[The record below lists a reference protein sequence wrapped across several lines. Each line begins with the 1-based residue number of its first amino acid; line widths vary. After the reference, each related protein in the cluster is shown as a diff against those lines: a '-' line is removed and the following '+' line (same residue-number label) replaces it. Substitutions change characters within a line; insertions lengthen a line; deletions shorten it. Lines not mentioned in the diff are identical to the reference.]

1 MANEDKVLAYLR
13 KVTSEL
19 DDAKRR
25 LRELDREGQE
35 PIAIVGMGCR
45 FPGGVSSPDQLWRF
59 VESGGDA
66 IGAMP
71 NDRGWELNLDDDPE
85 AAGSTYVADGGFLH
99 DAAQFDANFF
109 GISPRE
115 ALAMDPQQRVL
126 LETSWETLEHAGI
139 DPTTLRG
146 SRTGVFVGAA
156 QYQYGAAAETADA
169 EDGVEGYLLTG
180 NATSVA
186 SGRISYTLGL
196 EGPAVTLDTACSS
209 SLVALHWAIQA
220 LRSGECTLAL
230 AGGVAV
236 MATPGMFVEFSR
248 QRGLS
253 TDGRCK
259 AFSADADGTGWAEG
273 VGMLLVEKLSDARRN
288 GHEVLAIVRGSGI
301 NQDGASNGL
310 SAPNGLA
317 QERVIAQALASGR
330 LEPSDVDVVEAHGTG
345 TKLGDPIE
353 AQALLAAYG
362 QDRETPLLLGSF
374 KSNIG
379 HAQAAAGVAGVIKM
393 VMAIK
398 HGVVPKTLHA
408 ENPTPHVDWTSG
420 AVELV
425 TETRAWPETA
435 GRPRRAAVSSFG
447 ISGTNA
453 HTIIEQATS
462 DSGTRPVERAP
473 LPVVPLVVSAK
484 TPEALRA
491 QAARLVALVEGDVD
505 LTDIAF
511 SLATKRSRFDH
522 TAVLVGDDRAELA
535 TALRGFAEDGP
546 VADLVRGTADVRGK
560 TAFVFPG
567 QGSQWVGMAAELLDS
582 SPVFAARMAECE
594 QALSAHLDWSV
605 TDLLRRADGS
615 PSIDRLDVVQPALFA
630 VMVSLAAV
638 WQAHGVKPDAVI
650 GHSQGEIAAACVAGA
665 LSLDDAALV
674 VALRGKALVA
684 LAGMGGMASIALP
697 VADVRERIADRP
709 ALSIGAVNGPR
720 AVVVSGPPSELTE
733 LVDGLTAEGVRARY
747 VPIDYASH
755 SVEVELVRDDV
766 LRLLAPITPR
776 ATTIPMYSTVTGELV
791 DGAEL
796 TAEYWYANVR
806 RTVEFAPTVRTMI
819 SQGFRSFVETSAHP
833 VLTMSVQDLLD
844 EADATGLAVGTLRR
858 DQGGSRRLLTSL
870 AEASVRG
877 LPVDWPAL
885 FDGSGAR
892 AVDLPTY
899 AFQHRRYWMIG
910 NGSAVVDVTAAG
922 LGEAD
927 HPLLGAV
934 VDLSDDDGGVVF
946 TGRVSVGTHPWLA
959 DHVVSGL
966 VFVPGTAFVDLA
978 IRAADHVGC
987 ALLDELTVQAPL
999 VLPEHGGVRLQVA
1012 VAEPDPAG
1020 RRSFTISARP
1030 DEGAWVRHAAGV
1042 LAPASLG
1049 AQGDLTAWPPAGAE
1063 SVDLDGLY
1071 DALAAGGLHYGPVF
1085 QGLRAVWR
1093 DGDAVYAEAS
1103 LPEGADVTGF
1113 GLHPALLDA
1122 SLHAIAHGEFLSS
1135 ADGPWLPFSW
1145 SGVELLAAGATA
1157 LRVRITRAGT
1167 DAVSLLV
1174 ADSAGTPVASV
1185 ESLVLR
1191 AISTDQLSAVRSAAP
1206 DSLFKLTWIP
1216 VAEAPDSE
1224 VPAVVIPVRG
1234 TNDVDSVHS
1243 TAHSVLQLVQE
1254 WLGGDHAERLVLV
1267 TSNAVATAGE
1277 DVLDLAAAAA
1287 RGLIRSAQSENPG
1300 AILLV
1305 DTDGLPSSE
1314 AALSTALA
1322 ADESEVVIRDGVVL
1336 APRLAK
1342 AVPTAEA
1349 PVIDGSVL
1357 VTGGT
1362 GGLGALLAKHLVTAY
1377 GVRNLVLT
1385 SRRGPDADGAPELL
1399 DELAAL
1405 GADARIVACDAADRD
1420 ALAAVLA
1427 DIRVEHRVA
1436 GVVHAAGVL
1445 DDGIVAS
1452 LTPERIDA
1460 VLRPKVDAAWHLHDL
1475 TADDDLAL
1483 FVSFSSA
1490 AGVLGSPGQGNYA
1503 AANAFLDALAAHRRA
1518 TGLPAVSLAWGL
1530 WERASGLSGAMGAS
1544 GQDRLS
1550 RGGFSALTDAE
1561 GLALFDAA
1569 LTTGDDLLLPVRVTL
1584 SALRA
1589 ADGTVP
1595 RLWRGL
1601 VRTSGRRRATAA
1613 DEAAVAGLAGRLAAL
1628 PEDERLPEVLEIVR
1642 AYVAA
1647 VLGYGSPSEVD
1658 ASRAFKELGF
1668 DSLTAVEFRNQLSA
1682 ATGLRLPATLVFDY
1696 PTSAVLTDFLCGEL
1710 LGTVADVV
1718 PTSAARKNDDEPIAI
1733 VSMACRFPGGIAS
1746 PEDLWKVMT
1755 DGVDAMSPFPTD
1767 RGWDLDLLRHAV
1779 DSTEGGFLHNASEF
1793 DSPFFGIT
1801 PREAVA
1807 MDPQQ
1812 RLLLEVSYETF
1823 ERAGLDPATLRGSRT
1838 GVFTGLMYHDYVN
1851 GLTTIPEEVSGYL
1864 GTGNSGS
1871 VASGRVS
1878 YTFGLEGPAVTIDTA
1893 CSSSLVALHVAAQS
1907 LRSGECDLALVGGVA
1922 VMATPGTFVDF
1933 ASQGG
1938 MATDGRC
1945 KPFAAAADG
1954 VAWSEG
1960 IGLLLVERLS
1970 DAKRNGHQV
1979 LALVRGTA
1987 VNQDGASNGLTAPNG
2002 PSQQRVIKQAL
2013 VNAGLSTQDVD
2024 VVEAHGTG
2032 TKLGDPI
2039 EAQAVI
2045 ATYGQDRERPL
2056 LLGALKSNL
2065 GHTQAAAGVAGI
2077 IKMVLAMRH
2086 GVLPRTL
2093 HTDAPTPQVD
2103 WTAGDVELITEQ
2115 VAWPETGRPRRA
2127 GVSSFGIGGTNA
2139 HTIIE
2144 QAAVDTTPVPARV
2157 APPVT
2162 PVVLSAKSS
2171 AALLGQAA
2179 NLEAIADSVDLT
2191 DLAFSAATTR
2201 AHLEHRA
2208 VVVATDTDDLLT
2220 GLRSLAVRDAVVHG
2234 KTAILFTGQ
2243 GSQRLGMGR
2252 ELYEAYPVFARAF
2265 DAVCAVLDVP
2275 VVEIVFGVDAEALNR
2290 TGNAQPALFALEVAL
2305 YRLVESWGVKAD
2317 FVGGHSV
2324 GEIAAAHVA
2333 GVLTLEDAATLVSA
2347 RGRLMQALPAGG
2359 AMVALQATEDEVL
2372 PHLGNDVSIA
2382 AVNGPNSVVVAGSE
2396 DAVDQVVAHFADRK
2410 SKRLSVSHAFHSPL
2424 MDPMLDE
2431 FRAVVSKLAF
2441 AEPKIALLG
2450 DVTDPE
2456 HWVRHV
2462 RGTVRFADAVTTLE
2476 GQGVKTFLE
2485 LGPDGVLTAMAQDS
2499 VKDAA
2504 LVAGLRKDRPEAR
2517 SVVTALAA
2525 LHARGVKVDWAAFFA
2540 GTGARRVDLPTY
2552 AFQHEQYWLERPAIA
2567 AEVDEVEARFW
2578 DAVEREDL
2586 ESLATSL
2593 SLESDA
2599 VGSVVPA
2606 LAQWRRDRRG
2616 ESTVEGWR
2624 YRIEWQHTTPGA
2636 ATASGRWL
2644 LVGPED
2650 LALPGVEIVR
2660 IAASADRAD
2669 LVTGLETVG
2678 EVDGVLSTCTDV
2690 AEVLALVQALGDAG
2704 IPAPL
2709 WCTTR
2714 GAVATGRAD
2723 VVDNPDQ
2730 ATIWGLGLVA
2740 GLEHPDRWGGLVDL
2754 PVTLDK
2760 RGCERLA
2767 AVLVGTEDQVALRGS
2782 GVFARRLAHGRT
2794 AEAVGGFAPRGT
2806 VLVTGGTGAL
2816 GARVAHW
2823 LAEAGAEHLVLTS
2836 RRGADAPGATDLA
2849 ASLESAGVR
2858 VTLAAC
2864 DVADRDAVAALVAEF
2879 PPNAVVHAAGAEQF
2893 TPLAEYDPA
2902 DFAALLAPKVDGARN
2917 LDELVGEVD
2926 AFILFSSIAGTWG
2939 SGGQSAYAAA
2949 NAYLDA
2955 LAESR
2960 RSRGLTALSVAW
2972 GAWAEG
2978 GMAVGEAGEQL
2989 RRRGVTAM
2997 DPDAALTALRQAI
3010 RFDDT
3015 AVAVADI
3022 DWALFAPIF
3031 TTLRPSP
3038 LIGDLP
3044 EVRAALASAPTQDA
3058 SSTSR
3063 FAALPEQDR
3072 SRALLD
3078 LVREQA
3084 ALACGF
3090 ASGDDITSTRPFREL
3105 GFDSLT
3111 AVELRNRLTT
3121 ETGLALPATL
3131 VFDYPTPAVLAEHL
3145 DGRFGGAGTALAAVQ
3160 AATPLDDEPIAIV
3173 AMSCR
3178 FPGGVSS
3185 PEQLWQLVVEGRDAI
3200 SPFPSDRGWDA
3211 DALFDADPDSQGS
3224 SYVVEGGFL
3233 EGISQFDP
3241 AFFGISPREALAM
3254 DPQQRLLLETS
3265 WEVFERA
3272 GLDPASL
3279 RGQQIGVFAGTANQ
3293 DYSALLVAGGDNVEG
3308 YLGTGNITSVAS
3320 GRVSYTFGL
3329 EGPAVTVDTACSSS
3343 LVALHLAAQAL
3354 RSGECTMAL
3363 AGGVTIM
3370 STPGTFVE
3378 FSRQRG
3384 LATDGRCKAFAAA
3397 ADGTGWGEGI
3407 GMLLVE
3413 RLSDAQRNGH
3423 QVLAVVRGSAV
3434 NQDGASNGLTAP
3446 NGPSQQ
3452 RVIRQALANAGLS
3465 TSDVDV
3471 VEAHGTGT
3479 VLGDPIEAQAVLAT
3493 YGQDRETPLLLG
3505 SLKSNI
3511 GHAQSAAGVGGIIKM
3526 VMAIRNGIAP
3536 KTLHVDEP
3544 SPKVDWT
3551 SGAVE
3556 LLTEARPWP
3565 SVDRPRR
3572 AAVSSFGISGTNA
3585 HTIIEQWEGAEETVA
3600 ERSALPALP
3609 LVLSA
3614 KTPEALVHQAER
3626 LLDHLD
3632 HTTADLADTAF
3643 SAATTRARLEHGAVV
3658 VGAGQDDL
3666 VRGLTALVRG
3676 DQDASL
3682 VRGAAT
3688 EGRLA
3693 ILFTGQG
3700 SQRLGM
3706 GRELYDA
3713 FPAFADAF
3721 DAVCAHFEQPV
3732 GETVFGIDADALNRT
3747 GTTQPALF
3755 ALEVALYRL
3764 VESFGVRP
3772 DFVGGHSIGEIA
3784 AAHVAGV
3791 LTLGDAAKLVE
3802 TRGRLMQALPA
3813 GGAMVALQAT
3823 EDEVLP
3829 HLGNDVSIAAVNG
3842 PTSVV
3847 VAGAEDA
3854 VAQVVAQFADRKSKR
3869 LAVSHA
3875 FHSPLMDPML
3885 DEFRAVV
3892 AKLAFT
3898 EPTIAMPGEVTDPEY
3913 WVAHVRD
3920 AVRFADTVT
3929 TLESRGASTFLE
3941 LGPDAVLT
3949 AMGADS
3955 VTDAVLVPALRAD
3968 RPEVTTLVRA
3978 LGSLHTLGNRVD
3990 WAAYF
3995 AGSGAR
4001 RVELPTYAFQ
4011 RERFWPQPAQGWA
4024 DVAAIGLRDV
4034 DHPMLGAA
4042 LSLADGDGLVLT
4054 GRLSTAAQP
4063 WLADHVVL
4071 GTILVPG
4078 TAFVELALH
4087 AGEQVG
4093 LDLLEELTLE
4103 APLAIPEH
4111 GDVALQLT
4119 VAAADENGRRALQ
4132 VHSSVADGPWTRHAS
4147 GSLATGTTA
4156 RTDLTEW
4163 PPANAEPV
4171 DLTGFYDA
4179 LADSGY
4185 GYGPAFQ
4192 GLKSAWLR
4200 DDEVFVEVRVPE
4212 ADGFGLHPALL
4223 DSALHAAGLGG
4234 LLPDADV
4241 VRIPFAW
4248 TDVSLHA
4255 VGANALRVRLS
4266 RGKHDG
4272 ITLDVADS
4280 TGAPVARVGSLV
4292 LRQVS
4297 ADQVAVKTTTDSLF
4311 KVDWV
4316 TVPTTDAT
4324 VSLAVLDDDLA
4335 AALGVEST
4343 SDLDAVVDVPDAVLV
4358 SAADAS
4364 EALTLAQTWL
4374 ADERFDAAKLVFV
4387 TRGAVATAGED
4398 VTDLDAAGIWGLIRS
4413 AQTEHPERFV
4423 LLDLDGQEASRG
4435 VLSHALVPGAPQLA
4449 LRDGEARA
4457 PRLGRVAPAV
4467 GAAPALDP
4475 TGTVLIT
4482 GATGA
4487 LGGLVARH
4495 LVTRYD
4501 VTNLLL
4507 VSRRGEDAPGTTEL
4521 ATELAGLGA
4530 VATFAAC
4537 DVSDRAALERLLAGI
4552 PAERPLT
4559 GVVHT
4564 AGVLDDGTFEAQTPD
4579 RLSAVALP
4587 KADAARH
4594 LHELVGDV
4602 EMFVLFSSLSGT
4614 YGTAGQSNYAA
4625 ANAYLDGLAHHRR
4638 ANGLAATSLAWGL
4651 WQTDTGMGTDSDR
4664 AARGGIGTLS
4674 AVDGLA
4680 LFDAA
4685 LATDEAHLVPV
4696 HLDLAVLRTH
4706 PTVPAI
4712 LHGLVR
4718 PARRAVRAADTA
4730 SRLGLAGLV
4739 GPERHRAVLDL
4750 VRTQVA
4756 AVLGYDTP
4764 DAVHAGRAFKELG
4777 FDSLTA
4783 VELRNGLNAVT
4794 GMRLPATLVFDY
4806 PNAGALADHLVEE
4819 LFGATE
4825 APAAEVRA
4833 AKVADDEPIAIVSM
4847 SCRYPGG
4854 IRNPEQLWDLV
4865 VAGNDGIS
4873 PFPTDRG
4880 WDLENLFDSNPET
4893 PGTTYAREG
4902 GFLHDA
4908 AQFDPAFFGM
4918 GPREALATDPQ
4929 QRLLLET
4936 SWETFERAGIDPTS
4950 VRGSKTGVFAGVM
4963 YYDYASRLTLIPE
4976 EVEGFVGTGNSASVI
4991 SGRVAYT
4998 FGLEGPAVT
5007 VDTACSSSLVALHL
5021 AVQALRSGE
5030 CDLALAGGVTVMP
5043 SPGTFTSFSRQ
5054 RGLAEDGRVKSFA
5067 AGADGTAWGEGVGLL
5082 LVERLSDARRNGHP
5096 VLAIVKGTAVNQDGA
5111 SNGLTAPNGPSQQRV
5126 IRQALANARLGADQV
5141 DVVEAHGTG
5150 TTLGDPI
5157 EAQALLATYGQ
5168 ERVGDEPLWLGS
5180 IKSNIGHTQAAA
5192 GVAGV
5197 IKMVQAMR
5205 HGLLPK
5211 TLNVDAPSPHIDWSA
5226 GEVELLT
5233 EARAWPETG
5242 RPRRAA
5248 ISSFGIS
5255 GTNAHTIIEQAP
5267 EAANSGFGSS
5277 DPSQLVGVRTVTEQ
5291 VVPVLLSARGEEA
5304 LKAQAVQLHA
5314 HLAKHPELDLVDA
5327 AGTLAT
5333 HRAALEHR
5341 AAFVAE
5347 SRTEL
5352 LGKLAAFDAITGGTE
5367 GSGKTAFLFTGQGS
5381 QRLGMGRELY
5391 EAFPV
5396 YAKAFDEVCARFD
5409 VPVREAVFGDDADA
5423 LDQTG
5428 LTQPALFAV
5437 EVALYRLL
5445 EAWGVHAD
5453 YLAGHSIGELAA
5465 AHVAGVLS
5473 LDDATALVGARGR
5486 LMQALPTGG
5495 LMISIRAAESDVL
5508 PLLTDGVSIA
5518 AINGPRSVVIAG
5530 DEDAVLAVAGE
5541 LAGQGFKT
5549 KRLKVSHAFHS
5560 PLMDPMLDEFRTV
5573 AEGLTYS
5580 TPRVPM
5586 LGDVTDPEYWVRH
5599 VRDAVRF
5606 ADSLTELSRLG
5617 VTTFLEVGPD
5627 GVLTAMAAEAD
5638 VTAVPVLRR
5647 DRAEVAALTTALGE
5661 LHVRGVDV
5669 DWRAFFA
5676 GRATRQVELPTYAFQ
5691 TSRYWLEDAATM
5703 VDVSSAGLASA
5714 DHPLLGAAVPL
5725 ADADGFLFTGRL
5737 SLETHPWLAEHEVH
5751 DVVLLPGTAFVE
5763 IALRAGD
5770 QVGCGAIDEL
5780 TLQSPLVLPRTGSV
5794 QLQAVVGA
5802 PDASGARPFAL
5813 HSRSGDEL
5821 WTRHATGSLVASDV
5835 PSFDLTQWPPT
5846 GAEKIDVDGVY
5857 DGFAV
5862 AGFGYGPLFQGL
5874 TATWRLGDDVY
5885 AEVAL
5890 PSDTDTSDYGVHPA
5904 LLDSALHAIG
5914 AGGLAS
5920 GDGLLPFAWSGVR
5933 LHSTG
5938 AKSLRVKLS
5947 AIGESVAI
5955 QLADATGAPV
5965 ASVESLALRALSADQ
5980 LAGAPTHVESLYRVE
5995 WTAVT
6000 PGTPL
6005 GDVRYAVLGGDELKV
6020 GAGLESAGVRL
6031 VPDAADVVFASFVA
6045 TQDDSVRSATT
6056 GVLDLLR
6063 TWLADDDNA
6072 ERHLVLVTRNAVAV
6086 GADDDVL
6093 DLANAAA
6100 RGLVRSAQAEHPGR
6114 FVLVDLD
6121 EEDSSYQVLTAA
6133 LAAGEPELAL
6143 RDGTAFAP
6151 RLARAGLA
6159 TEPTELDV
6167 NGTVLVTGATG
6178 TLGGLVAE
6186 HLVVE
6191 HGIRNLVL
6199 TSRRGLAAPGAEDLR
6214 DRLVAKGAA
6223 VDFVACDVA
6232 DRDAV
6237 TALLAGVPAEHPLTA
6252 VVHTAGVLDDATITS
6267 LTADQVDRVLRP
6279 KVDAANTLH
6288 ELTRD
6293 LDLAAFVLF
6302 SSTGGVFGAAGQG
6315 NYAAANAYLDALAQR
6330 RKATG
6335 LAATSLA
6342 WGLWVTEDGMGAD
6355 LTDADVQRMARAG
6368 VAPLTPGEGLELFD
6382 IALGHDLAGL
6392 VPINLD
6398 HAVLRSLAAAG
6409 TLAPLLRGL
6418 VKVPV
6423 RRAAD
6428 TAVVEVPLATRLA
6441 GLSGVDRDRAILDLV
6456 RQHAATVLGHESHTA
6471 VEPGRGFLELGFDSL
6486 TAVEFRNQVSAAT
6499 GLRLPATLIFDYP
6512 SPTALAQHLGTIV
6525 PTEDAASTAP
6535 VHTELDRLAA
6545 ALGSAA
6551 PDDAERQVIAARLRG
6566 LLADL
6571 DSGAPQDD
6579 DLGSATADELFDL
6592 LDNELS

>member
-1 MANEDKVLAYLR
+1 M
-13 KVTSEL
+13 TSEL

-66 IGAMP
+66 IGGMP
-71 NDRGWELNLDDDPE
+71 GDRGWEVNLDDDSE

-99 DAAQFDANFF
+99 DAAEFDAAFF

-139 DPTTLRG
+139 DPATLRG

-156 QYQYGAAAETADA
+156 QYQYGNAAETADA

-196 EGPAVTLDTACSS
+196 EGPAVTIDTACSS

-220 LRSGECTLAL
+220 LRSGECSLAL

-273 VGMLLVEKLSDARRN
+273 VGMLAVEKLSDARRN
-288 GHEVLAIVRGSGI
+288 GHQVLAIVRGSAI

-330 LEPSDVDVVEAHGTG
+330 LGPSDVDAVEAHGTG

-362 QDRETPLLLGSF
+362 QDRENPLLLGSF

-393 VMAIK
+393 VMAIR
-398 HGVVPKTLHA
+398 HGVVPRTLHA

-425 TETRAWPETA
+425 TENRAWPET

-453 HTIIEQATS
+453 HTILEQA
-462 DSGTRPVERAP
+462 AP
-473 LPVVPLVVSAK
+473 EDANGVAANPDPARISALPVVPLVLSAK

-491 QAARLVALVEGDVD
+491 QAARLASLVDGDVD
-505 LTDIAF
+505 LTDVAH
-511 SLATKRSRFDH
+511 SLVAHRSRFDH
-522 TAVLVGDDRAELA
+522 SAVLVGSERAELA
-535 TALRGFAEDGP
+535 AGLRGLAEDGP
-546 VADLVRGTADVRGK
+546 VTDLARGATDVRGK

-567 QGSQWVGMAAELLDS
+567 QGSQWVGMAGGLLDS
-582 SPVFAARMAECE
+582 SPVFAARIAECE
-594 QALSAHLDWSV
+594 QALSAYVDWSLTAV
-605 TDLLRRADGS
+605 LRDEEGAAS
-615 PSIDRLDVVQPALFA
+615 LDRVDVVQPALFS
-630 VMVSLAAV
+630 VMVSLAAL
-638 WQAHGVKPDAVI
+638 WMSHGVKPDAVI

-665 LSLDDAALV
+665 LSLEDAARV

-684 LAGMGGMASIALP
+684 LAGKSGMASIALP
-697 VADVRERIADRP
+697 LAELEARIADVP
-709 ALSIGAVNGPR
+709 GVTVATINGPR
-720 AVVVSGPPSELTE
+720 AVTLSGQPEVLDALVAELE
-733 LVDGLTAEGVRARY
+733 AEGVRAKRIR
-747 VPIDYASH
+747 VEYASH
-755 SVEVELVRDDV
+755 SPVVEVIRDEV
-766 LRLLAPITPR
+766 LEVLAPITPR
-776 ATTIPMYSTVTGELV
+776 STTIPMFSTVTGELV
-791 DGAEL
+791 DGSEL
-796 TAEYWYANVR
+796 DAAYWYGNAR
-806 RTVEFAPTVRTMI
+806 GTVVFAPTVETMVG
-819 SQGFRSFVETSAHP
+819 QGFRAFVEVSPHP
-833 VLTMSVQDLLD
+833 VLTMPVQDILD
-844 EADATGLAVGTLRR
+844 DAEVTGLAVGSLRR
-858 DQGGSRRLLTSL
+858 DHGGLRRFLTSL
-870 AEASVRG
+870 GEAHVRG
-877 LPVDWPAL
+877 LAVDWTSL
-885 FDGSGAR
+885 FAGTGAR
-892 AVDLPTY
+892 RVDLPTY
-899 AFQHRRYWMIG
+899 AFQHRRYWLIG
-910 NGSAVVDVTAAG
+910 NDTAAVDVTSAG
-922 LGEAD
+922 LGAAD

-934 VDLSDDDGGVVF
+934 VELSDDGGVVF

-978 IRAADHVGC
+978 IRAADHVDC

-999 VLPEHGGVRLQVA
+999 VLPAHGSVQLQVA
-1012 VAEPDPAG
+1012 VAEPDASG

-1030 DEGAWVRHAAGV
+1030 DEGAWVRHATGV
-1042 LAPASLG
+1042 LAPAPL
-1049 AQGDLTAWPPAGAE
+1049 APRGDLTTWPPTGAE

-1071 DALAAGGLHYGPVF
+1071 DAMAAGGLHYGPVF

-1093 DGDAVYAEAS
+1093 DGDAVYAEAA
-1103 LPEGADVTGF
+1103 LPEGTDVDGF

-1122 SLHAIAHGEFLSS
+1122 SLHAIAHGGFLGS

-1145 SGVELLAAGATA
+1145 SGVELQAAGATA

-1174 ADSAGTPVASV
+1174 ADGAGQPVASV

-1191 AISTDQLSAVRSAAP
+1191 AISTDQLTAVRSAAP
-1206 DSLFKLTWIP
+1206 DSLFALTWVP
-1216 VAEAPDSE
+1216 VADGTNDTDGADD
-1224 VPAVVIPVRG
+1224 AVVMPVRG
-1234 TNDVDSVHS
+1234 GEGVDAVHS
-1243 TAHSVLQLVQE
+1243 TTHSVLDLLHE
-1254 WLGGDHAERLVLV
+1254 WLAGDRDQRLVLV
-1267 TSNAVATAGE
+1267 TTGAVAVAPGE
-1277 DVLDLAAAAA
+1277 DVTDLAAAAA
-1287 RGLIRSAQSENPG
+1287 RGLVRSAQSENPG
-1300 AILLV
+1300 RILLV
-1305 DTDGLPSSE
+1305 DTDGLPTSE
-1314 AALSTALA
+1314 AALHIALA

-1342 AVPTAEA
+1342 AS
-1349 PVIDGSVL
+1349 GSVDL
-1357 VTGGT
+1357 PTVDGAVLITGGT
-1362 GGLGALLAKHLVTAY
+1362 GGLGALVAKHLVAEH
-1377 GVRNLVLT
+1377 GVRHLVLT
-1385 SRRGPDADGAPELL
+1385 SRRGPAAEGAADLL
-1399 DELAAL
+1399 AELAVL
-1405 GADARIVACDAADRD
+1405 GADARIAACDAADRD
-1420 ALAAVLA
+1420 ALAALLT
-1427 DIRVEHRVA
+1427 DIRAERPLS

-1445 DDGIVAS
+1445 DDGVLAS
-1452 LTPERIDA
+1452 LTPERVDA

-1503 AANAFLDALAAHRRA
+1503 AANAFLDALTAHRRA
-1518 TGLPAVSLAWGL
+1518 HGKPAVSLAWGL
-1530 WERASGLSGAMGAS
+1530 WERASGMSGAMGAG

-1561 GLALFDAA
+1561 GLSLFDAA
-1569 LTTGDDLLLPVRVTL
+1569 LATGGDLLLPVRVTL

-1589 ADGTVP
+1589 GDGTVP

-1601 VRTSGRRRATAA
+1601 VRNPVRRKASAA

-1628 PEDERLPEVLEIVR
+1628 PEAERAPEVLEIVR

-1647 VLGYGSPSEVD
+1647 VLGYGSGSEVD

-1696 PTSAVLTDFLCGEL
+1696 PTAAVLTDFLCGEL
-1710 LGTVADVV
+1710 LGDLPAAAVQ
-1718 PTSAARKNDDEPIAI
+1718 TSTTKSTDEPLAI
-1733 VSMACRFPGGIAS
+1733 VSMACRFPGGVAS
-1746 PEDLWKVMT
+1746 PEDLWRIMT
-1755 DGVDAMSPFPTD
+1755 DGVDAISPFPTD
-1767 RGWDLDLLRHAV
+1767 RGWDLDLLRQAM
-1779 DSTEGGFLHNASEF
+1779 DSSEGGFLHNASEF

-1823 ERAGLDPATLRGSRT
+1823 ERAGIDPATLRGSRT

-1907 LRSGECDLALVGGVA
+1907 LRGGECDMALVGGVA

-1938 MATDGRC
+1938 MAADGRC

-1954 VAWSEG
+1954 ASWSEG

-1970 DAKRNGHQV
+1970 DAKRHGHQV
-1979 LALVRGTA
+1979 LALVRGSA

-2002 PSQQRVIKQAL
+2002 PSQQRVIRQAL
-2013 VNAGLSTQDVD
+2013 ANAGLSTQDVD

-2039 EAQAVI
+2039 EAQALL

-2077 IKMVLAMRH
+2077 IKVVMAMRH
-2086 GVLPRTL
+2086 GILPRTL

-2115 VAWPETGRPRRA
+2115 VEWPETGHPRRA

-2144 QAAVDTTPVPARV
+2144 QAPVDSRPLPPRV

-2162 PVVLSAKSS
+2162 PVVLSAKSADALVAQAENLAAVAES
-2171 AALLGQAA
+2171 AELADLG
-2179 NLEAIADSVDLT
+2179 
-2191 DLAFSAATTR
+2191 FSAATTR

-2208 VVVATDTDDLLT
+2208 VVVAADTDELLA
-2220 GLRSLAVRDAVVHG
+2220 GLRSPAVRDTVVQG

-2252 ELYEAYPVFARAF
+2252 ELYEAYPVFAKAF
-2265 DAVCAVLDVP
+2265 DDVCAALDVP
-2275 VVEIVFGVDAEALNR
+2275 VAEIVFGVDADADALNL

-2305 YRLVESWGVKAD
+2305 YRLVESWGVKPDA
-2317 FVGGHSV
+2317 VGGHSI

-2333 GVLTLEDAATLVSA
+2333 GVLSLEDAAKLVSA
-2347 RGRLMQALPAGG
+2347 RGRLMQALPTGG
-2359 AMVALQATEDEVL
+2359 AMVALQATEDEVE
-2372 PHLGNDVSIA
+2372 PHLAVGGADDLAKSLVSLA
-2382 AVNGPNSVVVAGSE
+2382 AVNGPRSVVIAGAE
-2396 DAVDQVVAHFADRK
+2396 AAVEQVLTHFADRK
-2410 SKRLSVSHAFHSPL
+2410 SKRLAVSHAFHSPL
-2424 MDPMLDE
+2424 MDPMLDD
-2431 FRAVVSKLAF
+2431 FRAVVSTLTF
-2441 AEPKIALLG
+2441 TDPKIAVPG
-2450 DVTDPE
+2450 EVTDPE
-2456 HWVRHV
+2456 YWVRHV
-2462 RGTVRFADAVTTLE
+2462 RGTVRFADTVTTLE
-2476 GQGVKTFLE
+2476 AQGVRTFLE
-2485 LGPDGVLTAMAQDS
+2485 LGPDGVLTAMAADS
-2499 VKDAA
+2499 VRTAA

-2517 SVVTALAA
+2517 SVVTALGA

-2540 GTGARRVDLPTY
+2540 GSGARRVDLPTY
-2552 AFQHEQYWLERPAIA
+2552 AFQHEQYWLERPAVT
-2567 AEVDEVEARFW
+2567 AEVDEVDARFW

-2586 ESLATSL
+2586 ESLAASL
-2593 SLESDA
+2593 SLESET
-2599 VGSVVPA
+2599 VGTVLPA
-2606 LAQWRRDRRG
+2606 LARWRRDRRG

-2624 YRIEWQHTTPGA
+2624 YRIEWRHTTPGA

-2660 IAASADRAD
+2660 IPASAERAD
-2669 LVTGLETVG
+2669 LVTGLGTVG

-2704 IPAPL
+2704 ISAPL

-2723 VVDNPDQ
+2723 VVGNPDQ

-2754 PVTLDK
+2754 PETLDK
-2760 RGCERLA
+2760 RGYERLA

-2836 RRGADAPGATDLA
+2836 RRGADAPGATGLA
-2849 ASLESAGVR
+2849 DALRDRGVR

-2879 PPNAVVHAAGAEQF
+2879 PPDAVIHAAGAEQF

-2902 DFAALLAPKVDGARN
+2902 DFAALLAPKVVGARN

-2926 AFILFSSIAGTWG
+2926 AFVLFSSIAGTWG

-2960 RSRGLTALSVAW
+2960 RARGLTALSVAW
-2972 GAWAEG
+2972 GAWAEA
-2978 GMAVGEAGEQL
+2978 GMATGDAGEQL

-2997 DPDAALTALRQAI
+2997 RPEAALTALRQAI

-3044 EVRAALASAPTQDA
+3044 EVRAALEAAPTQDA
-3058 SSTSR
+3058 PSTSK
-3063 FAALPEQDR
+3063 FAALSAGDR

-3078 LVREQA
+3078 LVRHEA
-3084 ALACGF
+3084 ALVCGY

-3145 DGRFGGAGTALAAVQ
+3145 DTQFGGAGTALDTVTAS
-3160 AATPLDDEPIAIV
+3160 TPVDDEPIAIV

-3185 PEQLWQLVVEGRDAI
+3185 PEQLWQLVAEGRDAI
-3200 SPFPSDRGWDA
+3200 SPFPGDRGWDA

-3233 EGISQFDP
+3233 EGISAFDP

-3272 GLDPASL
+3272 GLDPTSL

-3413 RLSDAQRNGH
+3413 RLSDARRNGH
-3423 QVLAVVRGSAV
+3423 QVLAIVRGSAV

-3452 RVIRQALANAGLS
+3452 RVIRQALANSGLS
-3465 TSDVDV
+3465 TSDIDV

-3493 YGQDRETPLLLG
+3493 YGQDREIPLLLG

-3526 VMAIRNGIAP
+3526 VMAIRHGVAP

-3556 LLTEARPWP
+3556 LLTEARDWP
-3565 SVDRPRR
+3565 ETGRPRR

-3585 HTIIEQWEGAEETVA
+3585 HTIIEQAPVTEEAVPEGKP
-3600 ERSALPALP
+3600 LPVLP

-3614 KTPEALVHQAER
+3614 KTAEALAEQAER
-3626 LLDHLD
+3626 LLDHLGSA
-3632 HTTADLADTAF
+3632 ADATDTAF
-3643 SAATTRARLEHGAVV
+3643 STATTRAHLEHGAVV
-3658 VGAGQDDL
+3658 VGAGHDDL

-3676 DQDASL
+3676 DRDAGL
-3682 VRGAAT
+3682 VRGTAA

-3713 FPAFADAF
+3713 FPVFADAF

-3732 GETVFGIDADALNRT
+3732 GEAVFGVEADALNAT

-3791 LTLGDAAKLVE
+3791 LTLEDAAKLVE

-3823 EDEVLP
+3823 EAEVAP
-3829 HLGNDVSIAAVNG
+3829 HLTDAVSIAAVNG
-3842 PTSVV
+3842 PASVV

-3854 VAQVVAQFADRKSKR
+3854 VAQVVAHFADRKSKR
-3869 LAVSHA
+3869 LTVSHA

-3892 AKLAFT
+3892 TKLAFN
-3898 EPTIAMPGEVTDPEY
+3898 EPTIAVLGDVTNPEY
-3913 WVAHVRD
+3913 WVSHVRD

-3929 TLESRGASTFLE
+3929 TLEARGTSTFLE

-3955 VTDAVLVPALRAD
+3955 AADAVLVPALRAD
-3968 RPEVTTLVRA
+3968 RPEVTTFVRA

-4001 RVELPTYAFQ
+4001 RVDLPTYAFQ

-4024 DVAAIGLRDV
+4024 DVAALGLRDV

-4071 GTILVPG
+4071 GSILVPG

-4087 AGEQVG
+4087 AAEQVG

-4103 APLAIPEH
+4103 APLVVPEH

-4119 VAAADENGRRALQ
+4119 VAAEDNGRRTLL
-4132 VHSSVADGPWTRHAS
+4132 VHSSVADGLWTRHAS
-4147 GSLATGTTA
+4147 GSLGTGTGA
-4156 RTDLTEW
+4156 RTALTEW
-4163 PPANAEPV
+4163 PPADAEAV

-4179 LADSGY
+4179 LAESGY

-4192 GLKSAWLR
+4192 GLRSAWLR
-4200 DDEVFVEVRVPE
+4200 DDEVFVEVEV
-4212 ADGFGLHPALL
+4212 ADATGFGLHPALL

-4234 LLPDADV
+4234 LLSDTDV

-4248 TDVSLHA
+4248 TDVSLTA
-4255 VGANALRVRLS
+4255 VGANALRVKLS

-4272 ITLDVADS
+4272 ITLDVADR
-4280 TGAPVARVGSLV
+4280 TGAPVARVESLV

-4297 ADQVAVKTTTDSLF
+4297 ADQVAASTTTDSLF

-4316 TVPTTDAT
+4316 ALPTTEDTA
-4324 VSLAVLDDDLA
+4324 SIAVLDADLA
-4335 AALGVEST
+4335 FALGVMST
-4343 SDLDAVVDVPDAVLV
+4343 VDLDSIAEVPDAVLV
-4358 SAADAS
+4358 TATDTHEVLA
-4364 EALTLAQTWL
+4364 LAQAWI
-4374 ADERFDAAKLVFV
+4374 ADDRFADAKLVFV
-4387 TRGAVATAGED
+4387 TGGAVATAGED
-4398 VTDLDAAGIWGLIRS
+4398 VTDLAGAAIWGLVRS
-4413 AQTEHPERFV
+4413 AQTEHPDRFV
-4423 LLDLDGQEASRG
+4423 LLDLDGQEASHR
-4435 VLSHALVPGAPQLA
+4435 VLPHALVPGAPQLA
-4449 LRDGEARA
+4449 LRDGDARA
-4457 PRLGRVAPAV
+4457 PRLARVAAAV
-4467 GAAPALDP
+4467 GAPPALDP

-4487 LGGLVARH
+4487 LGGLVAKH

-4507 VSRRGEDAPGTTEL
+4507 VSRRGADAPGTEEL

-4530 VATFAAC
+4530 AATFAAC
-4537 DVSDRAALERLLAGI
+4537 DVSDRSALERLLAGI

-4579 RLSAVALP
+4579 RLDAVALP

-4602 EMFVLFSSLSGT
+4602 ELFVLFSSLSGT

-4674 AVDGLA
+4674 TVDGLA

-4685 LATDEAHLVPV
+4685 LASGEAHLVPV

-4712 LHGLVR
+4712 LQGLVR
-4718 PARRAVRAADTA
+4718 PARRAARSADTA
-4730 SRLGLAGLV
+4730 SRLGLADLV
-4739 GPERHRAVLDL
+4739 GPERHRAVLEL

-4756 AVLGYDTP
+4756 AVLGYDSP

-4819 LFGATE
+4819 LFGAVE
-4825 APAAEVRA
+4825 ASAVEVRA

-4854 IRNPEQLWDLV
+4854 IRTPEQLWDLV

-4880 WDLENLFDSNPET
+4880 WDLENLFDSDPDT

-5126 IRQALANARLGADQV
+5126 IKQALANARLGADQI

-5168 ERVGDEPLWLGS
+5168 ERSGDEPLWLGS

-5205 HGLLPK
+5205 HGVLPK

-5233 EARAWPETG
+5233 EAREWPSTG

-5267 EAANSGFGSS
+5267 EAL
-5277 DPSQLVGVRTVTEQ
+5277 PSAEPTITEQ

-5304 LKAQAVQLHA
+5304 LKAQAIQLHA
-5314 HLAKHPELDLVDA
+5314 HLAAHPELDLVEA

-5352 LGKLAAFDAITGGTE
+5352 LGKLAAFDAITGGVG

-5396 YAKAFDEVCARFD
+5396 YAKAFDEVCDRFD
-5409 VPVREAVFGDDADA
+5409 VPVRETVFGADADA

-5437 EVALYRLL
+5437 EVALFRLL
-5445 EAWGVHAD
+5445 ESWGVRAD
-5453 YLAGHSIGELAA
+5453 HLAGHSIGELAA

-5495 LMISIRAAESDVL
+5495 LMISVRAAESDVL

-5518 AINGPRSVVIAG
+5518 AVNGPRSVVVAG
-5530 DEDAVLAVAGE
+5530 DEDAVLTVVGG
-5541 LAGQGFKT
+5541 LAEQGVKT

-5560 PLMDPMLDEFRTV
+5560 PLMEPMLDEFRAV
-5573 AEGLTYS
+5573 AQGLTYS
-5580 TPRVPM
+5580 TPRIPM
-5586 LGDVTDPEYWVRH
+5586 LGDVTDPEHWVRH

-5606 ADSLTELSRLG
+5606 ADSLTELTRLG

-5638 VTAVPVLRR
+5638 VTAVPVLRK
-5647 DRAEVAALTTALGE
+5647 DRAEVATLTTALAD
-5661 LHVRGVDV
+5661 LHVHGVGV

-5691 TSRYWLEDAATM
+5691 TSRYWLEDAATA

-5763 IALRAGD
+5763 LALRAGD
-5770 QVGCGAIDEL
+5770 QVGCGAVEEL
-5780 TLQSPLVLPRTGSV
+5780 TLQSPLVLPKTGSV

-5802 PDASGARPFAL
+5802 PDESGARPFAL
-5813 HSRSGDEL
+5813 HSRGGDEP

-5835 PSFDLTQWPPT
+5835 PSFDLAQWPPT
-5846 GAEKIDVDGVY
+5846 GAEAVDVTGVY

-5874 TATWRLGDDVY
+5874 GAAWRLGDDVY
-5885 AEVAL
+5885 TEVAL
-5890 PSDTDTSDYGVHPA
+5890 PADADASAYGVHPA
-5904 LLDSALHAIG
+5904 LLDAALHGIG
-5914 AGGLAS
+5914 AGGLLS

-5933 LHSTG
+5933 LYSTG

-5947 AIGESVAI
+5947 ATGESVAI
-5955 QLADATGAPV
+5955 QLADGTGAPV
-5965 ASVESLALRALSADQ
+5965 AAVDSLALRAISADQ
-5980 LAGAPTHVESLYRVE
+5980 LAGAPTHVDSLYRVE

-6000 PGTPL
+6000 TGTPVA
-6005 GDVRYAVLGGDELKV
+6005 DVTYAVLGDDELKV
-6020 GAGLESAGVRL
+6020 GAGLEQAGVRL
-6031 VPDAADVVFASFVA
+6031 VPGGDADVVFASFVA
-6045 TQDDSVRSATT
+6045 SQDDSVRSATT

-6063 TWLADDDNA
+6063 TWLADDTREDQ
-6072 ERHLVLVTRNAVAV
+6072 HLVLVTRNAVAV
-6086 GADDDVL
+6086 GADDDVA

-6121 EEDSSYQVLTAA
+6121 EADTSALALTAA

-6143 RDGTAFAP
+6143 RDGVAFAP
-6151 RLARAGLA
+6151 RLAKVGPAA
-6159 TEPTELDV
+6159 EPTALDP

-6186 HLVVE
+6186 HLVTR

-6223 VDFVACDVA
+6223 VEFVACDVA

-6237 TALLAGVPAEHPLTA
+6237 TGLLAGVPAEHPLTA

-6267 LTADQVDRVLRP
+6267 LTADQLDRVLRP
-6279 KVDAANTLH
+6279 KVDAATTLH

-6330 RKATG
+6330 RRSTG
-6335 LAATSLA
+6335 LAATSVA

-6355 LTDADVQRMARAG
+6355 LTEADVQRMARAG
-6368 VAPLTPGEGLELFD
+6368 VAPLTPGQGLELFD
-6382 IALGHDLAGL
+6382 TALGHDLAAL

-6398 HAVLRSLAAAG
+6398 LAVLRSQAAAG

-6418 VKVPV
+6418 VKTPV
-6423 RRAAD
+6423 RRSAEA
-6428 TAVVEVPLATRLA
+6428 AVVEVSLSARLA
-6441 GLSGVDRDRAILDLV
+6441 GLSGVDRDRAVLDLV
-6456 RQHAATVLGHESHTA
+6456 RQHAATVLGYESYTA
-6471 VEPGRGFLELGFDSL
+6471 VEAGRGFLELGFDSL
-6486 TAVEFRNQVSAAT
+6486 TAVEFRNRITAAT

-6525 PTEDAASTAP
+6525 PTEDAAGTTG

-6545 ALGSAA
+6545 ALGTAA
-6551 PDDAERQVIAARLRG
+6551 PDDAEKQVIAARLRD
-6566 LLADL
+6566 LLAGL
-6571 DSGAPQDD
+6571 DAGAPQDD

>member
-19 DDAKRR
+19 DDAKRK

-45 FPGGVSSPDQLWRF
+45 FPGGVSSPDELWRF

-66 IGAMP
+66 IGGMP
-71 NDRGWELNLDDDPE
+71 GDRGWELNLDDDPE
-85 AAGSTYVADGGFLH
+85 AAGSAYVADGGFLH
-99 DAAQFDANFF
+99 DAAEFDANFF

-126 LETSWETLEHAGI
+126 LEASWETLEHAGI
-139 DPTTLRG
+139 DPHTLRG

-156 QYQYGAAAETADA
+156 QYQYGNAAETADA

-196 EGPAVTLDTACSS
+196 EGPAVTIDTACSS

-273 VGMLLVEKLSDARRN
+273 VGMLAVEKLSDARRN
-288 GHEVLAIVRGSGI
+288 GHQVLAIVRGSAI

-317 QERVIAQALASGR
+317 QERVIAQALASGK
-330 LEPSDVDVVEAHGTG
+330 LSPSDVDAVEAHGTG

-393 VMAIK
+393 VMAIRN
-398 HGVVPKTLHA
+398 GVVPKTLHA
-408 ENPTPHVDWTSG
+408 DNPTPHVDWASG

-425 TETRAWPETA
+425 TETTPWPSVD
-435 GRPRRAAVSSFG
+435 RPRRAAVSSFG

-453 HTIIEQATS
+453 HTILEQAP
-462 DSGTRPVERAP
+462 DSVDETERVS
-473 LPVVPLVVSAK
+473 LPAVPLLLSAK
-484 TPEALRA
+484 TPDALRA
-491 QAARLVALVEGDVD
+491 QAARLVALIDGDVD
-505 LTDIAF
+505 LTDVAY

-522 TAVLVGDDRAELA
+522 AAVLVGEDRAELVA
-535 TALRGFAEDGP
+535 GLRAFAEDGP
-546 VADLVRGTADVRGK
+546 VTDLVRGASDVRGK

-567 QGSQWVGMAAELLDS
+567 QGSQWVGMAGDLLDA
-582 SPVFAARMAECE
+582 SPVFAARIAECE
-594 QALSAHLDWSV
+594 QALSAHVDWSLTAV
-605 TDLLRRADGS
+605 LRAEEGAAS
-615 PSIDRLDVVQPALFA
+615 LDRVDVVQPALFS
-630 VMVSLAAV
+630 VMVSLAAL
-638 WQAHGVKPDAVI
+638 WQSYGIKPDAVI

-665 LSLDDAALV
+665 LSLEDAALV
-674 VALRGKALVA
+674 VALRGKALIA
-684 LAGMGGMASIALP
+684 LAGKSGMASVGLP
-697 VADVRERIADRP
+697 LDTLRERIADV
-709 ALSIGAVNGPR
+709 AGVTIATINGPR
-720 AVVVSGPPSELTE
+720 SVTLSGEPEVLDRLVAELE
-733 LVDGLTAEGVRARY
+733 AEGVRARRIR
-747 VPIDYASH
+747 VDYASH
-755 SVEVELVRDDV
+755 SPVVEIIRDEV
-766 LRLLAPITPR
+766 LAALAPITPR
-776 ATTIPMYSTVTGELV
+776 ATTIPMFSSVTGELV
-791 DGAEL
+791 DGGEL
-796 TAEYWYANVR
+796 NAEYWYGNARGTVVFGP
-806 RTVEFAPTVRTMI
+806 TVETMI
-819 SQGFRSFVETSAHP
+819 GQGFRAFVEVSPHP
-833 VLTMSVQDLLD
+833 VLTMPVQDMLD
-844 EADATGLAVGTLRR
+844 NADATGLALGSLRR
-858 DQGGSRRLLTSL
+858 DHGGQRRFLTSL
-870 AEASVRG
+870 AEAHVRG
-877 LPVDWPAL
+877 LAVDWTPVFA
-885 FDGSGAR
+885 GSGAR
-892 AVDLPTY
+892 SVELPTY
-899 AFQHRRYWMIG
+899 AFQHRRYWLIG
-910 NGSAVVDVTAAG
+910 GASSVVDVTAAG

-934 VDLSDDDGGVVF
+934 VDLSDDGGVVF
-946 TGRVSVGTHPWLA
+946 TGRVSVGTHPWLG

-999 VLPEHGGVRLQVA
+999 VLPEHGAVQLQVA
-1012 VAEPDPAG
+1012 VAEADSAG
-1020 RRSFTISARP
+1020 RRSFTVSARQ
-1030 DEGAWVRHAAGV
+1030 DEGAWVRHATGT
-1042 LAPASLG
+1042 LAPTSLG
-1049 AQGDLTAWPPAGAE
+1049 DQGDLTTWPPKDAE
-1063 SVDLDGLY
+1063 PVALDGLY

-1093 DGDAVYAEAS
+1093 DGDAVYAEAA
-1103 LPEGADVTGF
+1103 LPEGTDVDGF

-1145 SGVELLAAGATA
+1145 SGVELQAAGATA

-1174 ADSAGTPVASV
+1174 ADGAGQPVASV

-1191 AISTDQLSAVRSAAP
+1191 AISTDQLSAVRSTTS
-1206 DSLFKLTWIP
+1206 DSLFKLTWTP
-1216 VAEAPDSE
+1216 VTEGADSE
-1224 VPAVVIPVRG
+1224 APAVVIPVRG

-1243 TAHSVLQLVQE
+1243 TAHSTLQLVQE
-1254 WLGGDHAERLVLV
+1254 WLGGDHEERLVLV
-1267 TSNAVATAGE
+1267 TTNAVATAGE

-1300 AILLV
+1300 RILLV

-1314 AALSTALA
+1314 SALSIALA
-1322 ADESEVVIRDGVVL
+1322 ADESEVAIRDGVVL

-1342 AVPTAEA
+1342 AVSAGDA
-1349 PVIDGSVL
+1349 PVVDGAVL

-1362 GGLGALLAKHLVTAY
+1362 GGLGALLAKHLVTAH
-1377 GVRNLVLT
+1377 GVRTLVLT
-1385 SRRGPDADGAPELL
+1385 SRRGPDADGAPALL

-1427 DIRVEHRVA
+1427 DIRAEHRIA

-1445 DDGIVAS
+1445 DDGVLAS
-1452 LTPERIDA
+1452 LTPERLDA

-1503 AANAFLDALAAHRRA
+1503 AANAFLDALTAHRRA

-1530 WERASGLSGAMGAS
+1530 WERASGMSGAMGS
-1544 GQDRLS
+1544 GGQERLS

-1584 SALRA
+1584 SALKA
-1589 ADGTVP
+1589 SDGSVP

-1601 VRTSGRRRATAA
+1601 VRTTTRRKATAA

-1647 VLGYGSPSEVD
+1647 VLGYGSGSEVD

-1710 LGTVADVV
+1710 LGTVPAAEVAAK
-1718 PTSAARKNDDEPIAI
+1718 PAARKNTDEPLAI

-1746 PEDLWKVMT
+1746 PEDLWQVMT
-1755 DGVDAMSPFPTD
+1755 DGVDAISPFPTD
-1767 RGWDLDLLRHAV
+1767 RGWDLDLLRQAL
-1779 DSTEGGFLHNASEF
+1779 DSTEAGFLHNASSF
-1793 DSPFFGIT
+1793 DSAFFGIT

-1893 CSSSLVALHVAAQS
+1893 CSSSLVALHVATQS

-1938 MATDGRC
+1938 MAPNGRC

-1954 VAWSEG
+1954 ATWSEG

-1970 DAKRNGHQV
+1970 DAQRNGHQV
-1979 LALVRGTA
+1979 LALVRGSA

-2002 PSQQRVIKQAL
+2002 PSQQRVIKAAL
-2013 VNAGLSTQDVD
+2013 ADAGLSTQDVD
-2024 VVEAHGTG
+2024 VVEGHGTG

-2039 EAQAVI
+2039 EAQALL

-2115 VAWPETGRPRRA
+2115 IDWPTTGHPRRA

-2144 QAAVDTTPVPARV
+2144 QAPEAANSGFRSSDPSRFVGVALERV
-2157 APPVT
+2157 SLPVT
-2162 PVVLSAKSS
+2162 PVVLSAKS
-2171 AALLGQAA
+2171 ADALLGQAS
-2179 NLEAIADSVDLT
+2179 NLESIADSVDLT

-2208 VVVATDTDDLLT
+2208 VVVATDTDDLLS
-2220 GLRSLAVRDAVVHG
+2220 GLKALAVRDTVVQG

-2252 ELYEAYPVFARAF
+2252 ELYNSYPVFAKAF
-2265 DAVCAVLDVP
+2265 DDVCAVLDVP
-2275 VVEIVFGVDAEALNR
+2275 VAEIVFGIDSDALNR

-2305 YRLVESWGVKAD
+2305 YRLVESWGVKPDA
-2317 FVGGHSV
+2317 VGGHSI

-2333 GVLTLEDAATLVSA
+2333 GVLSLEDAATLVSA
-2347 RGRLMQALPAGG
+2347 RGRLMQALPTGG
-2359 AMVALQATEDEVL
+2359 AMVAIQATESEVL
-2372 PHLGNDVSIA
+2372 PLIGNDVSIA
-2382 AVNGPNSVVVAGSE
+2382 AVNGPNSVVVAGTE
-2396 DAVDQVVAHFADRK
+2396 VAVQQVVAHFLDRK
-2410 SKRLSVSHAFHSPL
+2410 SKRLTVSHAFHSPL
-2424 MDPMLDE
+2424 MDPMLDD
-2431 FRAVVSKLAF
+2431 FRAVVGTLTF
-2441 AEPKIALLG
+2441 TDPKIAVLG

-2456 HWVRHV
+2456 YWVRHV
-2462 RGTVRFADAVTTLE
+2462 RGTVRFADTVTTLE
-2476 GQGVKTFLE
+2476 AQGVKTFLE
-2485 LGPDGVLTAMAQDS
+2485 LGPDGVLTAMAADS
-2499 VKDAA
+2499 VEDAA

-2517 SVVTALAA
+2517 SIVTALAT
-2525 LHARGVKVDWAAFFA
+2525 LHARGVKVDWTAFFA

-2552 AFQHEQYWLERPAIA
+2552 AFQHEQYWLERPAIT
-2567 AEVDEVEARFW
+2567 AEVDEVEAEFW

-2593 SLESDA
+2593 SLGSET
-2599 VGSVVPA
+2599 VGTVLPA
-2606 LAQWRRDRRG
+2606 LAQWRRERRG

-2624 YRIEWQHTTPGA
+2624 YRVEWRHTTPVA

-2644 LVGPED
+2644 LVGAED

-2660 IAASADRAD
+2660 VAASADRAA
-2669 LVTGLETVG
+2669 LVERVEAVG

-2704 IPAPL
+2704 ISAPL

-2714 GAVATGRAD
+2714 GAVTTGRAD
-2723 VVDNPDQ
+2723 VVDHPDQ

-2740 GLEHPDRWGGLVDL
+2740 GLEHPDRWGGLIDL
-2754 PVTLDK
+2754 PETLDQ
-2760 RGCERLA
+2760 RGYERVA
-2767 AVLVGTEDQVALRGS
+2767 AVLAGTEDQVALRGS

-2836 RRGADAPGATDLA
+2836 RRGATAPGATELA
-2849 ASLESAGVR
+2849 ASLEATGVR

-2879 PPNAVVHAAGAEQF
+2879 PPNAVIHAAGAEQF
-2893 TPLAEYDPA
+2893 TPLSEYDPA

-2926 AFILFSSIAGTWG
+2926 AFVLFSSIAGTWG

-2960 RSRGLTALSVAW
+2960 RARGLTALSVAW
-2972 GAWAEG
+2972 GAWAEA
-2978 GMAVGEAGEQL
+2978 GMATGDAGEQL

-2997 DPDAALTALRQAI
+2997 NPDAALTALRQAI

-3022 DWALFAPIF
+3022 DWSLFAPVF

-3038 LIGDLP
+3038 LISDLP
-3044 EVRAALASAPTQDA
+3044 EVRAALEAAPTQDA
-3058 SSTSR
+3058 PSASR
-3063 FAALPEQDR
+3063 FSALSARDR

-3078 LVREQA
+3078 LVRAQA
-3084 ALACGF
+3084 AIVCGY

-3111 AVELRNRLTT
+3111 AVELRNKLTA
-3121 ETGLALPATL
+3121 ETGLSLPATL

-3145 DGRFGGAGTALAAVQ
+3145 DSQFGGAGAALDTTTAN
-3160 AATPLDDEPIAIV
+3160 TPLDDEPIAIV

-3185 PEQLWQLVVEGRDAI
+3185 PEQLWQLVAEGRDAI

-3233 EGISQFDP
+3233 KGISQFDP

-3272 GLDPASL
+3272 GLDPTSL
-3279 RGQQIGVFAGTANQ
+3279 RGEQIGVFAGTANQ

-3384 LATDGRCKAFAAA
+3384 LATDGRCKAFAAS
-3397 ADGTGWGEGI
+3397 ADGTGWGEGV

-3479 VLGDPIEAQAVLAT
+3479 KLGDPIEAQAVLAT

-3526 VMAIRNGIAP
+3526 VMAIRHGVAP

-3556 LLTEARPWP
+3556 LLTEAREWP
-3565 SVDRPRR
+3565 TTGRPRR

-3585 HTIIEQWEGAEETVA
+3585 HTIIEQAPVAEEV
-3600 ERSALPALP
+3600 ESGRSALPVLP

-3614 KTPEALVHQAER
+3614 KTPEALVDQAER

-3632 HTTADLADTAF
+3632 HTTADLTDTAF
-3643 SAATTRARLEHGAVV
+3643 SAATTRAHLEHGAVV
-3658 VGAGQDDL
+3658 VGDQDDL

-3682 VRGAAT
+3682 VRGTAA

-3706 GRELYDA
+3706 GRELYAA
-3713 FPAFADAF
+3713 FPVFADAY
-3721 DAVCAHFEQPV
+3721 DAVCAHFERP
-3732 GETVFGIDADALNRT
+3732 INDAEILTHT

-3791 LTLGDAAKLVE
+3791 LTLEDAAKLVE

-3813 GGAMVALQAT
+3813 GGAMVALQAA
-3823 EDEVLP
+3823 EEEVLP
-3829 HLGNDVSIAAVNG
+3829 HLDNNVSIAAING
-3842 PTSVV
+3842 PNSVV
-3847 VAGAEDA
+3847 VAGDETA
-3854 VAQVVAQFADRKSKR
+3854 VAQVIAQFADRKSKR
-3869 LAVSHA
+3869 LTVSHA

-3892 AKLAFT
+3892 SKLAFT
-3898 EPTIAMPGEVTDPEY
+3898 EPTIAMLGDVTDPEY
-3913 WVAHVRD
+3913 WVAHVRE

-3929 TLESRGASTFLE
+3929 TLESRGAGTFLE

-3968 RPEVTTLVRA
+3968 RPEAATLVRA
-3978 LGSLHTLGNRVD
+3978 LGSLHALGNRVD
-3990 WAAYF
+3990 WTAYF

-4001 RVELPTYAFQ
+4001 WVELPTYAFQ

-4024 DVAAIGLRDV
+4024 DVSAIGLRDV

-4071 GTILVPG
+4071 GSILVPG

-4119 VAAADENGRRALQ
+4119 VAAEDNGRRALQ

-4147 GSLATGTTA
+4147 GSLATGTGV
-4156 RTDLTEW
+4156 RNGLTEW
-4163 PPANAEPV
+4163 PPANAEAV

-4179 LADSGY
+4179 LAESGY

-4192 GLKSAWLR
+4192 GLKSAWVR
-4200 DDEVFVEVRVPE
+4200 DDEVFVEVEV
-4212 ADGFGLHPALL
+4212 ADAKGFGIHPALL

-4234 LLPDADV
+4234 LLPDTDV

-4248 TDVSLHA
+4248 TDVSLTA

-4272 ITLDVADS
+4272 ITLDVADL
-4280 TGAPVARVGSLV
+4280 TGAPVARVESLV

-4297 ADQVAVKTTTDSLF
+4297 ADQVAVKSTTDSLF

-4324 VSLAVLDDDLA
+4324 VSFTELDGDLA
-4335 AALGVEST
+4335 AL
-4343 SDLDAVVDVPDAVLV
+4343 VDVPDAVLV
-4358 SAADAS
+4358 SPADAS

-4374 ADERFDAAKLVFV
+4374 ADDRFAESTLAFV
-4387 TRGAVATAGED
+4387 TRGAVSTAGED
-4398 VTDLDAAGIWGLIRS
+4398 VTDLAAAGIWGLIRS
-4413 AQTEHPERFV
+4413 AQTEHPERFA
-4423 LLDLDGQEASRG
+4423 LLDLDGQEASHG

-4487 LGGLVARH
+4487 LGGLVAKH
-4495 LVTRYD
+4495 LVTQYD

-4537 DVSDRAALERLLAGI
+4537 DVSDRDALERLLAGI

-4579 RLSAVALP
+4579 RIAAVASP

-4638 ANGLAATSLAWGL
+4638 AQGLAATSLAWGL

-4685 LATDEAHLVPV
+4685 LLSGEAHLVPV

-4706 PTVPAI
+4706 PVIPSI

-4730 SRLGLAGLV
+4730 SRLGLADLV

-4756 AVLGYDTP
+4756 AVLGYDSP

-4819 LFGATE
+4819 LFGAVE

-4854 IRNPEQLWDLV
+4854 IRTPEQLWDLV

-5054 RGLAEDGRVKSFA
+5054 RGLAEDGRIKSFA

-5096 VLAIVKGTAVNQDGA
+5096 VLAIVRGTAVNQDGA

-5126 IRQALANARLGADQV
+5126 IKQALANARLGADQI

-5168 ERVGDEPLWLGS
+5168 ERAGDEPLWLGS

-5205 HGLLPK
+5205 YGVLPK

-5233 EARAWPETG
+5233 EAREWPSTG

-5267 EAANSGFGSS
+5267 EA
-5277 DPSQLVGVRTVTEQ
+5277 VTVAEPTITEQ

-5314 HLAKHPELDLVDA
+5314 HLAAHPELDLVEA

-5352 LGKLAAFDAITGGTE
+5352 LGKLAAFDAISGGTE

-5381 QRLGMGRELY
+5381 QRLGMGRELH

-5396 YAKAFDEVCARFD
+5396 YAKAFDEVCEKFD
-5409 VPVREAVFGDDADA
+5409 APVCETVFGDDADA

-5473 LDDATALVGARGR
+5473 LDDATTLVGARGR

-5541 LAGQGFKT
+5541 LSTRGFKT

-5573 AEGLTYS
+5573 AESLTYS

-5606 ADSLTELSRLG
+5606 ADSLTELTRLG
-5617 VTTFLEVGPD
+5617 VSTFLEVGPD

-5638 VTAVPVLRR
+5638 VTAVPVLRK
-5647 DRAEVAALTTALGE
+5647 DRAEVAALTTALSE
-5661 LHVRGVDV
+5661 LHVHGVDV

-5703 VDVSSAGLASA
+5703 VDVSSAGLSSA

-5763 IALRAGD
+5763 LALRAGD

-5780 TLQSPLVLPRTGSV
+5780 TLQSPLVLPKTGSV

-5813 HSRSGDEL
+5813 HSRTGDEL
-5821 WTRHATGSLVASDV
+5821 WTRHATGSLVESDV
-5835 PSFDLTQWPPT
+5835 PSFDLAQWPPT

-5874 TATWRLGDDVY
+5874 QGAWKLGDDVY

-5890 PSDTDTSDYGVHPA
+5890 PTDTDTSEYGVHPA

-5933 LHSTG
+5933 LYSTG

-5947 AIGESVAI
+5947 ATGESVAI

-5965 ASVESLALRALSADQ
+5965 ASVESLALRAISADQ

-5995 WTAVT
+5995 WTSVT
-6000 PGTPL
+6000 PGTPPT
-6005 GDVRYAVLGGDELKV
+6005 GVTYAVLGEDELKV
-6020 GAGLESAGVRL
+6020 GAGLESAGVKL
-6031 VPDAADVVFASFVA
+6031 VGENADVVFASFVA
-6045 TQDDSVRSATT
+6045 TQDTSVRSATT

-6063 TWLADDDNA
+6063 TWLADTANDD
-6072 ERHLVLVTRNAVAV
+6072 RHLVLVTRNAVAV

-6100 RGLVRSAQAEHPGR
+6100 RGLVRSAQAENPGR

-6121 EEDSSYQVLTAA
+6121 EEDRSYLALTAA

-6159 TEPTELDV
+6159 VDPAALDV

-6199 TSRRGLAAPGAEDLR
+6199 TSRRGLAAPGAADLR
-6214 DRLVAKGAA
+6214 DRLVARGAS

-6267 LTADQVDRVLRP
+6267 LTADQIDRVLRP
-6279 KVDAANTLH
+6279 KVDAATTLH

-6330 RKATG
+6330 RRATG
-6335 LAATSLA
+6335 LPATSVA

-6355 LTDADVQRMARAG
+6355 LTEADVQRMARAG
-6368 VAPLTPGEGLELFD
+6368 VAPLKPSEGLELFD

-6398 HAVLRSLAAAG
+6398 HAVLRSQAAAG

-6418 VKVPV
+6418 VKAPV
-6423 RRAAD
+6423 RRAAEA
-6428 TAVVEVPLATRLA
+6428 AVAEVSLSARLA

-6456 RQHAATVLGHESHTA
+6456 RQHAATVLGYESHTA

-6486 TAVEFRNQVSAAT
+6486 TAVEFRNQITAAT

-6512 SPTALAQHLGTIV
+6512 SPTALAQHLGTIA
-6525 PTEDAASTAP
+6525 PIEDAASTSG

-6545 ALGSAA
+6545 ALGTAA
-6551 PDDAERQVIAARLRG
+6551 PDEAEKQVIAARLRD
-6566 LLADL
+6566 LLAAL
-6571 DSGAPQDD
+6571 DAGAPQDD

>member
-66 IGAMP
+66 IGGMP
-71 NDRGWELNLDDDPE
+71 GDRGWEVNLDDDSE

-99 DAAQFDANFF
+99 DAAAFDANFF

-126 LETSWETLEHAGI
+126 LETSWEALEHAGI
-139 DPTTLRG
+139 DPATLRG
-146 SRTGVFVGAA
+146 SRTGVFIGAA
-156 QYQYGAAAETADA
+156 QYQYGNAAETADA

-186 SGRISYTLGL
+186 SGRISYALGL
-196 EGPAVTLDTACSS
+196 EGPAVTIDTACSS

-273 VGMLLVEKLSDARRN
+273 VGLLAVEKLSDARRH
-288 GHEVLAIVRGSGI
+288 GHQVLAIVRGSAI

-345 TKLGDPIE
+345 TRLGDPIE

-362 QDRETPLLLGSF
+362 QDRGTPLLLGSF

-398 HGVVPKTLHA
+398 HGVVPRTLHA

-425 TETRAWPETA
+425 TENRAWPET
-435 GRPRRAAVSSFG
+435 GHPRRAAVSSFG

-453 HTIIEQATS
+453 HTILEQPQAA
-462 DSGTRPVERAP
+462 DEPVERNP
-473 LPVVPLVVSAK
+473 LPVVPLVLSAK
-484 TPEALRA
+484 TPDALRA
-491 QAARLVALVEGDVD
+491 QAARLASLVDGDVD
-505 LTDIAF
+505 LTDIAH
-511 SLATKRSRFDH
+511 SLSAHRSRFDH
-522 TAVLVGDDRAELA
+522 AAVLVGADRAELA
-535 TALRGFAEDGP
+535 AGLRGLAEDGP

-582 SPVFAARMAECE
+582 SPVFAARVAECE
-594 QALSAHLDWSV
+594 QALSAHVDWSLTAV
-605 TDLLRRADGS
+605 LRDEEGAAS
-615 PSIDRLDVVQPALFA
+615 FDRVDILQPALFA
-630 VMVSLAAV
+630 VMVSLAAL
-638 WQAHGVKPDAVI
+638 WQSHGVQPDAVI

-665 LSLDDAALV
+665 LSLEDAARV

-684 LAGMGGMASIALP
+684 LAGKSGMASVPLP
-697 VADVRERIADRP
+697 VAEVRERITGVAGVTI
-709 ALSIGAVNGPR
+709 ATINGPR
-720 AVVVSGPPSELTE
+720 AVTLSGEPDVLDSLVAELE
-733 LVDGLTAEGVRARY
+733 AEGVRAKR
-747 VPIDYASH
+747 IRIEYASH
-755 SVEVELVRDDV
+755 SPAVEVIRDEV
-766 LRLLAPITPR
+766 LAALAPITPR
-776 ATTIPMYSTVTGELV
+776 SATIPMFSSVTGEPV
-791 DGAEL
+791 DGSEL
-796 TAEYWYANVR
+796 DAAYWYGNAR
-806 RTVEFAPTVRTMI
+806 GTVVFAPTVETMI
-819 SQGFRSFVETSAHP
+819 GQGFRAFLEISPHP
-833 VLTMSVQDLLD
+833 VLTMPVQDMLD
-844 EADATGLAVGTLRR
+844 DAEVTGLSVGSLRR
-858 DQGGSRRLLTSL
+858 DQGDLRRFLTSL
-870 AEASVRG
+870 GEAHVRG
-877 LPVDWPAL
+877 LRVDWSPL
-885 FDGSGAR
+885 FAGTGAR

-899 AFQHRRYWMIG
+899 AFQHRRYWLIG
-910 NGSAVVDVTAAG
+910 NDTAAVDVTAAG
-922 LGEAD
+922 LGSAD

-934 VDLSDDDGGVVF
+934 VDLSDEGGVVF

-978 IRAADHVGC
+978 IRAADHVDC

-999 VLPEHGGVRLQVA
+999 VLPERGAVRLQVA
-1012 VAEPDPAG
+1012 VAGPDASG

-1030 DEGAWVRHAAGV
+1030 DEGAWVRHATGT
-1042 LAPASLG
+1042 LAPTSL
-1049 AQGDLTAWPPAGAE
+1049 APQGDLTAWPPAGAE
-1063 SVDLDGLY
+1063 SVDLAGGY
-1071 DALAAGGLHYGPVF
+1071 DALAAAGLHYGPVF
-1085 QGLRAVWR
+1085 RGLRAVWR
-1093 DGDAVYAEAS
+1093 DGDAVYAEAA
-1103 LPEGADVTGF
+1103 LPEGTDVDGF

-1122 SLHAIAHGEFLSS
+1122 SLHAIAHGGFLGS

-1174 ADSAGTPVASV
+1174 ADGSGQPVASV

-1191 AISTDQLSAVRSAAP
+1191 AISADQLGAVRSAAP
-1206 DSLFKLTWIP
+1206 DSLFALTWIP
-1216 VAEAPDSE
+1216 VTEGADEADD
-1224 VPAVVIPVRG
+1224 AVVMPIRG
-1234 TNDVDSVHS
+1234 GEGVDAVHS
-1243 TAHSVLQLVQE
+1243 TAHSVLDLLHE
-1254 WLGGDHAERLVLV
+1254 WLAGDHEQRLVLV
-1267 TSNAVATAGE
+1267 TTGAVAAAPGE
-1277 DVLDLAAAAA
+1277 DVTDLAAAAA
-1287 RGLIRSAQSENPG
+1287 RGLVRSAQSENPG
-1300 AILLV
+1300 RFLLV
-1305 DTDGLPSSE
+1305 DTDGLATSE
-1314 AALSTALA
+1314 TALHIALA

-1336 APRLAK
+1336 APRLVRASGS
-1342 AVPTAEA
+1342 VDL
-1349 PVIDGSVL
+1349 PVIDGAVL
-1357 VTGGT
+1357 ITGGT
-1362 GGLGALLAKHLVTAY
+1362 GGLGALVAKHLVTDH
-1377 GVRNLVLT
+1377 GVRHLVLT
-1385 SRRGPDADGAPELL
+1385 SRRGPAADGASALL
-1399 DELAAL
+1399 EELAGL

-1427 DIRVEHRVA
+1427 DLRAERPLS

-1445 DDGIVAS
+1445 DDGVLAS

-1475 TADDDLAL
+1475 TLDDDLAL

-1503 AANAFLDALAAHRRA
+1503 AANAFLDALTAHRRA
-1518 TGLPAVSLAWGL
+1518 LGLPAVSLAWGL
-1530 WERASGLSGAMGAS
+1530 WERAGGMSGTMGAG

-1550 RGGFSALTDAE
+1550 RGGFGALTDAE
-1561 GLALFDAA
+1561 GLSLFDAA
-1569 LTTGDDLLLPVRVTL
+1569 LATGDDLLLPVRVTL

-1589 ADGTVP
+1589 GDGTVP

-1601 VRTSGRRRATAA
+1601 VRNPVRRKASAA

-1628 PEDERLPEVLEIVR
+1628 PEAERLPEVLEIVR

-1647 VLGYGSPSEVD
+1647 VLGYDSAAEVD

-1696 PTSAVLTDFLCGEL
+1696 PTAAVLTDFLCGEL
-1710 LGTVADVV
+1710 LGDVPAAVAQA
-1718 PTSAARKNDDEPIAI
+1718 TSTNKTTDEPLAI
-1733 VSMACRFPGGIAS
+1733 VSMACRFPGGVAS
-1746 PEDLWKVMT
+1746 PEDLWRIMT
-1755 DGVDAMSPFPTD
+1755 DGVDAISPFPTD
-1767 RGWDLDLLRHAV
+1767 RGWDLDLLRQAM
-1779 DSTEGGFLHNASEF
+1779 DSSEGGFLHNASEF
-1793 DSPFFGIT
+1793 DSSFFGIT

-1812 RLLLEVSYETF
+1812 RLLLEVSYEAF
-1823 ERAGLDPATLRGSRT
+1823 ERAGIDPATLRGSKT

-1907 LRSGECDLALVGGVA
+1907 LRSGECDMALVGGVA

-1938 MATDGRC
+1938 MAADGRC

-1954 VAWSEG
+1954 ASWSEG

-1970 DAKRNGHQV
+1970 DAKRQGHQV
-1979 LALVRGTA
+1979 LALVRGSA

-2002 PSQQRVIKQAL
+2002 PSQQRVIRQAL
-2013 VNAGLSTQDVD
+2013 ANAGLSTQDVD

-2032 TKLGDPI
+2032 TRLGDPI
-2039 EAQAVI
+2039 EAQALL

-2077 IKMVLAMRH
+2077 IKVVLAMRH

-2103 WTAGDVELITEQ
+2103 WTAGDVELLTEQ
-2115 VAWPETGRPRRA
+2115 VEWPETGRPRRA

-2144 QAAVDTTPVPARV
+2144 QAAADPKPLPARV
-2157 APPVT
+2157 PLPVT
-2162 PVVLSAKSS
+2162 PVVLSAKSADALVAQAENLAAVAES
-2171 AALLGQAA
+2171 ASLSDLG
-2179 NLEAIADSVDLT
+2179 
-2191 DLAFSAATTR
+2191 FSAATTR

-2208 VVVATDTDDLLT
+2208 VVVAADTAELLS
-2220 GLRSLAVRDAVVHG
+2220 GLRSLAVRDTVARG

-2252 ELYEAYPVFARAF
+2252 ELYEAYPVFAKAF
-2265 DAVCAVLDVP
+2265 DDVCAVLDVP
-2275 VVEIVFGVDAEALNR
+2275 VAEIVFGIDADALNL

-2305 YRLVESWGVKAD
+2305 YRLVESWGVRAD
-2317 FVGGHSV
+2317 FLGGHSI

-2333 GVLTLEDAATLVSA
+2333 GVLSLEDAATLVSE

-2359 AMVALQATEDEVL
+2359 AMVAVQATEDEVL
-2372 PHLGNDVSIA
+2372 PFIGDDVSVA
-2382 AVNGPNSVVVAGSE
+2382 AVNGPNSVVVAGAE
-2396 DAVDQVVAHFADRK
+2396 DAVAQVVAHFADRK
-2410 SKRLSVSHAFHSPL
+2410 SKRLTVSHAFHSPL
-2424 MDPMLDE
+2424 MDPMLDD
-2431 FRAVVSKLAF
+2431 FRAVVSTLTF
-2441 AEPKIALLG
+2441 NEPKIPLPG

-2456 HWVRHV
+2456 YWVRHV
-2462 RGTVRFADAVTTLE
+2462 RGTVRFSDAVKALE
-2476 GQGVKTFLE
+2476 TAGVRTFLE

-2499 VKDAA
+2499 VTNAG

-2517 SVVTALAA
+2517 SIVTALGA
-2525 LHARGVKVDWAAFFA
+2525 LHARGVEVDWAAFFA
-2540 GTGARRVDLPTY
+2540 GSGARRVDLPTY
-2552 AFQHEQYWLERPAIA
+2552 AFQHEQYWLERPAVV
-2567 AEVDEVEARFW
+2567 AEVDEVDARFW

-2586 ESLATSL
+2586 ESLAASL
-2593 SLESDA
+2593 SLESGT
-2599 VGSVVPA
+2599 VGAVVPA
-2606 LAQWRRDRRG
+2606 LAQWRRERRG

-2624 YRIEWQHTTPGA
+2624 YRVEWRHTTPGA

-2644 LVGPED
+2644 LVGSED

-2660 IAASADRAD
+2660 IAATADRAD
-2669 LVTGLETVG
+2669 LVAGLETVG
-2678 EVDGVLSTCTDV
+2678 VVDGVLSTCTDV

-2709 WCTTR
+2709 WCATR
-2714 GAVATGRAD
+2714 GAVSTGRAD
-2723 VVDNPDQ
+2723 AVDNPEQ

-2754 PVTLDK
+2754 PETLDK
-2760 RGCERLA
+2760 RGYERLA

-2794 AEAVGGFAPRGT
+2794 AEAVGSFAPRGT

-2849 ASLESAGVR
+2849 AALEDKGVR

-2864 DVADRDAVAALVAEF
+2864 DVADRDAVAALVEEF
-2879 PPNAVVHAAGAEQF
+2879 PPNAVIHAAGAEQF

-2926 AFILFSSIAGTWG
+2926 AFVLFSSIAGTWG

-2972 GAWAEG
+2972 GAWAEA
-2978 GMAVGEAGEQL
+2978 GMATGDAGEQL

-2997 DPDAALTALRQAI
+2997 NPDAALTALRQAI

-3031 TTLRPSP
+3031 TALRPSP

-3044 EVRAALASAPTQDA
+3044 AVRAALAAAPAQDA
-3058 SSTSR
+3058 PSTSK
-3063 FAALPEQDR
+3063 FAALSAGDR

-3078 LVREQA
+3078 LVRHEA
-3084 ALACGF
+3084 ALVCGY

-3121 ETGLALPATL
+3121 ATGLALPATL

-3145 DGRFGGAGTALAAVQ
+3145 DTLFGGAGAVLDTVTAG
-3160 AATPLDDEPIAIV
+3160 TPLDDEPIAIV

-3185 PEQLWQLVVEGRDAI
+3185 PEQLWQLVAEGRDAI
-3200 SPFPSDRGWDA
+3200 WPFPNDRGWDA

-3233 EGISQFDP
+3233 EGISGFDP

-3272 GLDPASL
+3272 GLDPTSL
-3279 RGQQIGVFAGTANQ
+3279 RGQRIGVFAGTANQ

-3423 QVLAVVRGSAV
+3423 QVLAIVRGSAV

-3493 YGQDRETPLLLG
+3493 YGQGRETPLLLG

-3526 VMAIRNGIAP
+3526 VMAIRHGIAP

-3585 HTIIEQWEGAEETVA
+3585 HTIIEQAPVVDEATA
-3600 ERSALPALP
+3600 ERKPLSVLP

-3614 KTPEALVHQAER
+3614 KTAEALVDQAER
-3626 LLDHLD
+3626 LLGHLD

-3643 SAATTRARLEHGAVV
+3643 SAATTRAHLEHGAVV
-3658 VGAGQDDL
+3658 VGEQADL

-3682 VRGAAT
+3682 VRGTAA

-3713 FPAFADAF
+3713 FPVYADAF
-3721 DAVCAHFEQPV
+3721 DAVCAHFEQPI
-3732 GETVFGIDADALNRT
+3732 IDTDVLTRT
-3747 GTTQPALF
+3747 AATQPALF

-3791 LTLGDAAKLVE
+3791 LTLEDAAKLVE

-3823 EDEVLP
+3823 EDEVTP
-3829 HLGNDVSIAAVNG
+3829 HLDNDVSIAAVNG
-3842 PTSVV
+3842 PNAVV
-3847 VAGAEDA
+3847 VAGTEDA
-3854 VAQVVAQFADRKSKR
+3854 VARVVAHFVDRKSKR
-3869 LAVSHA
+3869 LTVSHA
-3875 FHSPLMDPML
+3875 FHSPLMNPML

-3892 AKLAFT
+3892 SKLAFN
-3898 EPTIAMPGEVTDPEY
+3898 EPTIAMLGEVTNPEY
-3913 WVAHVRD
+3913 WVSHVRD
-3920 AVRFADTVT
+3920 AVRFAETVT

-3978 LGSLHTLGNRVD
+3978 LGTLHTLGNRVD

-4001 RVELPTYAFQ
+4001 RVDLPTYAFQ
-4011 RERFWPQPAQGWA
+4011 RERFWPQPARGWA
-4024 DVAAIGLRDV
+4024 DVSAIGLRDV

-4119 VAAADENGRRALQ
+4119 VAAEDNGRRAIQ
-4132 VHSSVADGPWTRHAS
+4132 VHSSIADGPWTRHAS
-4147 GSLATGTTA
+4147 GSLATGTGA
-4156 RTDLTEW
+4156 RTALTEW
-4163 PPANAEPV
+4163 PPANAEAV
-4171 DLTGFYDA
+4171 DLTGFYA
-4179 LADSGY
+4179 AMAESGY

-4200 DDEVFVEVRVPE
+4200 DDEVFVEVEV
-4212 ADGFGLHPALL
+4212 ADAKGFGLHPALL
-4223 DSALHAAGLGG
+4223 DSALHAAGFGG

-4255 VGANALRVRLS
+4255 VGATALRVKLS

-4272 ITLDVADS
+4272 ITLDVADR
-4280 TGAPVARVGSLV
+4280 TGAPVARVESLV

-4297 ADQVAVKTTTDSLF
+4297 ADQVAVKPTTDSLF

-4324 VSLAVLDDDLA
+4324 ASVVVLDNDLA
-4335 AALGVEST
+4335 ALT
-4343 SDLDAVVDVPDAVLV
+4343 DVPDAVLV
-4358 SAADAS
+4358 TAADAA

-4374 ADERFDAAKLVFV
+4374 ADDRFAAAKLVFV
-4387 TRGAVATAGED
+4387 TRGAVSTAGED
-4398 VTDLDAAGIWGLIRS
+4398 VTDLAAAGIWGLIRS
-4413 AQTEHPERFV
+4413 AQTEHPDRFV
-4423 LLDLDGQEASRG
+4423 LLDLDGQEASHR
-4435 VLSHALVPGAPQLA
+4435 VLPHALVPGAPQLA
-4449 LRDGEARA
+4449 LRDGDARA
-4457 PRLGRVAPAV
+4457 PRLARVAAAV
-4467 GAAPALDP
+4467 GAPPALDP

-4495 LVTRYD
+4495 LVTHYD

-4507 VSRRGEDAPGTTEL
+4507 VSRRGEDAPGTAEL

-4537 DVSDRAALERLLAGI
+4537 DVSDRSALERLLTGI

-4579 RLSAVALP
+4579 RLDAVALP
-4587 KADAARH
+4587 KANAAKH
-4594 LHELVGDV
+4594 LHDLVGDV

-4674 AVDGLA
+4674 AADGLA

-4685 LATDEAHLVPV
+4685 LTTGEAHLVPV

-4718 PARRAVRAADTA
+4718 PARRAVRATDTA
-4730 SRLGLAGLV
+4730 SRLGLADLV
-4739 GPERHRAVLDL
+4739 GPERHRAVLEL

-4756 AVLGYDTP
+4756 AVLGYDSP
-4764 DAVHAGRAFKELG
+4764 DSVHAGRAFKELG

-4783 VELRNGLNAVT
+4783 VELRNGLNSVT

-4819 LFGATE
+4819 LFGAVET
-4825 APAAEVRA
+4825 PTVEVRA

-4847 SCRYPGG
+4847 ACRYPGG

-4880 WDLENLFDSNPET
+4880 WDLENLFDSNPDT

-4929 QRLLLET
+4929 QRLLLEA

-4976 EVEGFVGTGNSASVI
+4976 EVEGFVGTGNSASVV

-5054 RGLAEDGRVKSFA
+5054 RGLAEDGRIKSFA

-5126 IRQALANARLGADQV
+5126 IKQALANARLGADQI

-5168 ERVGDEPLWLGS
+5168 ERAGDEPLWLGS

-5205 HGLLPK
+5205 HGVLPK

-5233 EARAWPETG
+5233 EARTWPETG

-5255 GTNAHTIIEQAP
+5255 GTNAHTIIEQAVDTIAP
-5267 EAANSGFGSS
+5267 AE
-5277 DPSQLVGVRTVTEQ
+5277 PTITEQ
-5291 VVPVLLSARGEEA
+5291 VVPVLLSARGGEA

-5314 HLAKHPELDLVDA
+5314 HLTAHPELDLVDA

-5352 LGKLAAFDAITGGTE
+5352 LGKLAAFDAITGGTQ

-5391 EAFPV
+5391 EAFPL
-5396 YAKAFDEVCARFD
+5396 YAKAFDEVCDHFD
-5409 VPVREAVFGDDADA
+5409 APVRETVFGDDAEA

-5445 EAWGVHAD
+5445 ESWGVHAD

-5473 LDDATALVGARGR
+5473 LDDATTLVGARGR

-5495 LMISIRAAESDVL
+5495 LMVSLRASEAEVL
-5508 PLLTDGVSIA
+5508 PLLTEGVSIA
-5518 AINGPRSVVIAG
+5518 AVNGPRSVVIAG
-5530 DEDAVLAVAGE
+5530 DEDAVLAVA
-5541 LAGQGFKT
+5541 AQGFKA
-5549 KRLKVSHAFHS
+5549 KRLAVSHAFHS
-5560 PLMDPMLDEFRTV
+5560 PLMDPMLDEFRAV

-5580 TPRVPM
+5580 TPLVPM

-5606 ADSLTELSRLG
+5606 ADSLAELTRLG
-5617 VTTFLEVGPD
+5617 VSTFLEVGPD

-5638 VTAVPVLRR
+5638 VTAVPVLRK
-5647 DRAEVAALTTALGE
+5647 DRAEVATLTTALAG
-5661 LHVRGVDV
+5661 LHVHGVDV
-5669 DWRAFFA
+5669 DWRAFFV

-5691 TSRYWLEDAATM
+5691 TSRYWLEDAAM
-5703 VDVSSAGLASA
+5703 AVDVSSAGLSSA

-5737 SLETHPWLAEHEVH
+5737 SLDTHPWLAEHEVH

-5763 IALRAGD
+5763 LALRAGE

-5780 TLQSPLVLPRTGSV
+5780 TLQSPLVLPKTGSV

-5813 HSRSGDEL
+5813 HSRTDDEL
-5821 WTRHATGSLVASDV
+5821 WTRHATGSLVAPDI
-5835 PSFDLTQWPPT
+5835 PTFDLTQWPPT
-5846 GAEKIDVDGVY
+5846 GAEAIDVAGVY

-5874 TATWRLGDDVY
+5874 TAAWRLGDDVY
-5885 AEVAL
+5885 TEVAL
-5890 PSDTDTSDYGVHPA
+5890 PADSDAGDYGIHPA
-5904 LLDSALHAIG
+5904 LLDSALHGIG

-5933 LHSTG
+5933 LYSTG

-5947 AIGESVAI
+5947 ASGESIAI
-5955 QLADATGAPV
+5955 RLADGTGAPV
-5965 ASVESLALRALSADQ
+5965 AAVDSLALRAISADQ
-5980 LAGAPTHVESLYRVE
+5980 LAGAPSHVESLYRVE
-5995 WTAVT
+5995 WTSVT
-6000 PGTPL
+6000 PGTPPT
-6005 GDVRYAVLGGDELKV
+6005 DVTYAVLGDDELKV
-6020 GAGLESAGVRL
+6020 GAGLEAAGVKL
-6031 VPDAADVVFASFVA
+6031 AGENADVVFTSFVA
-6045 TQDDSVRSATT
+6045 SQDTTVRSATT

-6063 TWLADDDNA
+6063 TWLADEANED
-6072 ERHLVLVTRNAVAV
+6072 RHLVLVTRDAVAV
-6086 GADDDVL
+6086 GADDDVV

-6121 EEDSSYQVLTAA
+6121 EEDTSCAALTAA

-6143 RDGTAFAP
+6143 RGGTAYAP
-6151 RLARAGLA
+6151 RLAKVGPAV
-6159 TEPTELDV
+6159 EPTTLDPD
-6167 NGTVLVTGATG
+6167 GTVLVTGATG

-6186 HLVVE
+6186 HLVAR

-6199 TSRRGLAAPGAEDLR
+6199 TSRRGLAAPGAADLR
-6214 DRLVAKGAA
+6214 DRLVARGAA
-6223 VDFVACDVA
+6223 VEFVACDVA

-6237 TALLAGVPAEHPLTA
+6237 SGLLAGVPAEHPLTA

-6267 LTADQVDRVLRP
+6267 LTADQLDRVLRP
-6279 KVDAANTLH
+6279 KVDAATTLH

-6330 RKATG
+6330 RKSTG
-6335 LAATSLA
+6335 LAATSVA

-6355 LTDADVQRMARAG
+6355 LTEADVQRMARAG
-6368 VAPLTPGEGLELFD
+6368 VAPLTPAQGLELFD
-6382 IALGHDLAGL
+6382 TALGHDLATL

-6398 HAVLRSLAAAG
+6398 LAVLRSQAAAG

-6423 RRAAD
+6423 RRAAEA
-6428 TAVVEVPLATRLA
+6428 AVAEVPLSARLA

-6456 RQHAATVLGHESHTA
+6456 RQHAATVLGYESYTA
-6471 VEPGRGFLELGFDSL
+6471 VEAGRGFLELGFDSL
-6486 TAVEFRNQVSAAT
+6486 TAVEFRNQITAAT

-6525 PTEDAASTAP
+6525 PIEDAASTTG

-6545 ALGSAA
+6545 ALVTAA
-6551 PDDAERQVIAARLRG
+6551 PDDAEKQVIAARLRG

-6571 DSGAPQDD
+6571 DGAPRDD